1 MTATL
6 LTVAQLHEHL
16 ETDLPDSAL
25 QRILDAEESEIVQR
39 YGAHATASETLQG
52 QGEWLVLSRPAASI
66 TSITETIGDD
76 VTPLAADDYLVWGGS
91 RLSRMG
97 DGTHP
102 AWTWADQVAVVYTP
116 LDQVAQR
123 TLVLVNLCRLAIGYT
138 GLASESVGSGDHSE
152 TALIYS
158 QERERLL
165 RSLSP
170 RGLIFA

>member
-25 QRILDAEESEIVQR
+25 QRILDSEENELILR
-39 YGAHATASETLQG
+39 HGAHATASELLPG

-76 VTPLAADDYLVWGGS
+76 ATVLAADDYELWGGL
-91 RLSRMG
+91 RLKRED
-97 DGTHP
+97 DGTNP
-102 AWTWADQVAVVYTP
+102 RECWGDTAAVVYVP
-116 LDQVAQR
+116 ASQVAQR
-123 TLVLVNLCRLAIGYT
+123 TLVLVNLCRLAIVYT
-138 GLASESVGSGDHSE
+138 GLASEAVGSGDHSE
-152 TALIYS
+152 TALVYN

-165 RSLSP
+165 RSLAP
-170 RGLIFA
+170 RSLVFA